1 MVLLVIDTQKGIM
14 KSDVYAFDALV
25 SNIKE
30 LIESARVNNIE
41 VIYVR
46 HQDKEGGELVRGCDA
61 FDIYE
66 PFAPKADEKIFDKKV
81 NSAFKESGL
90 LDYLKGKK
98 ERELIIT
105 GLQSE
110 YCIDANVK
118 CGFEHGFQIIV
129 PAFANSTVDNKYM
142 SAEESYHYYND
153 FLWKGRYATCI
164 SMEETL
170 QRMRGL

>member
-1 MVLLVIDTQKGIM
+1 MVLIVIDTQKGIM

-46 HQDKEGGELVRGCDA
+46 HQDKDGGELVKGSDA
-61 FDIYE
+61 FEIYE
-66 PFAPKADEKIFDKKV
+66 PFAPMIGEKIFDKKV
-81 NSAFKESGL
+81 NSAFKKSGL
-90 LDYLKGKK
+90 LDYLKGIK
-98 ERELIIT
+98 ERELIVT

-110 YCIDANVK
+110 YCIDASVK

-129 PAFANSTVDNKYM
+129 PAFANSTVDNEYM
-142 SAEESYHYYND
+142 SAEESYHYYNE
-153 FLWKGRYATCI
+153 FLWKERYATCI

-170 QRMRGL
+170 QMMRGL